1 MKISLD
7 KIALGITDDEVPLG
21 SHTSGILT
29 ANSSAE
35 FAFSSWGS
43 MTNLSTP
50 FYSDTTKRMSES
62 CRLCERQ
69 AATSI

>member
-21 SHTSGILT
+21 SHLIHFWHSD
-29 ANSSAE
+29 SE
-35 FAFSSWGS
+35 FDRGVRFLSWGS

-50 FYSDTTKRMSES
+50 FYSGTMK
-62 CRLCERQ
+62 
-69 AATSI
+69 